1 MDTPKL
7 SLKELTLKVSEPK
20 NLRPYCQGQ
29 SLLFPPNLMDF
40 IKNDDLCMVVDDVV
54 NNLDLSRLYIKVP
67 KEGNLIYHPKMMLKV
82 LFYAYAN
89 GIFSSRNI
97 AKALGENIAFIYL
110 AAWQRP
116 NFRTINNFRKK
127 HLKEI
132 KDLFVQIVHVCQEL
146 KMVKLGHIS
155 IDGSKFKAN
164 AANRQAYD
172 AKRVEREVRSIL
184 EQAEQKDQEEDAIY
198 GPDKSGDELPE
209 DIRDRKQRLEK
220 LKQIK
225 KKLEQNGRK
234 TVNAT
239 DKDAV
244 FMKTRSGINTA
255 YNAQVSADE
264 NVQVVVAA
272 EVTNQET
279 DLEQLEPMVEKT
291 EQNTNGAIN
300 ILTADSGYSSPDNLE
315 KLESN
320 DIDAYIP
327 DAIYQGRK
335 RGKPASP
342 FDKDHFI
349 YDKATNKFIC
359 PAGKELTYWY
369 RKKNKRGDYHIYR
382 CNECNNCQYF
392 GQCTTSKRGR
402 TIWRRLV
409 DEKIKAMRLK
419 LDSEQGKSIYA
430 KRQHIVEPV
439 FGHIKSVLGFTG
451 FSLRGLAKVN
461 AEFKL
466 VAIAHNLKKISK
478 YGYQKGIGL
487 TPMVAEG

>member
-1 MDTPKL
+1 M
-7 SLKELTLKVSEPK
+7 KVSEPK

-40 IKNDDLCMVVDDVV
+40 ISNDDLCMVVDDVV
-54 NNLDLSRLYIKVP
+54 NNLDLSCLYIKVP
-67 KEGNLIYHPKMMLKV
+67 KEGNLTYHPKMMLKV
-82 LFYAYAN
+82 IFYAYAS

-110 AAWQRP
+110 SAWQRP
-116 NFRTINNFRKK
+116 NFRTINNFRKN
-127 HLKEI
+127 HLIEI

-155 IDGSKFKAN
+155 IDGSTFKAN

-172 AKRVEREVRSIL
+172 KKRVEREIKSIL
-184 EQAEQKDQEEDAIY
+184 DKAEQKDQEEDALY

-209 DIRDRKQRLEK
+209 EIRDRKQRLEK

-225 KKLEQNGRK
+225 KKLEQNGGK
-234 TVNAT
+234 KVNAT
-239 DKDAV
+239 DEDAV
-244 FMKTRSGINTA
+244 FMRTTSGINAA

-264 NVQVVVAA
+264 DAQVVVAA
-272 EVTNQET
+272 EVTNQQN
-279 DLEQLEPMVEKT
+279 DQQQLEPMIEKT
-291 EQNTNGAIN
+291 EQNTDASIN
-300 ILTADSGYSSPDNLE
+300 ILTADAGYSTPDNLE
-315 KLESN
+315 KLESHK
-320 DIDAYIP
+320 IDAYIP
-327 DAIYQGRK
+327 DDTYQGRS
-335 RGKPASP
+335 RGKAVSP
-342 FDKDHFI
+342 FDRDNFL
-349 YDKATNKFIC
+349 YNETEDTFTC
-359 PAGKELTYWY
+359 PAGKTVFFWHS
-369 RKKNKRGDYHIYR
+369 KQHRGNNCRIYR
-382 CNECNNCQYF
+382 CQECIGCQHF

-402 TIWRRLV
+402 TIKRRLV
-409 DEKIKAMRLK
+409 DEKIKAMRTK
-419 LDSEQGKSIYA
+419 LDSESGKAIYA
-430 KRQHIVEPV
+430 KRKHIVEPV

-466 VAIAHNLKKISK
+466 VAIAHNLKKIAK